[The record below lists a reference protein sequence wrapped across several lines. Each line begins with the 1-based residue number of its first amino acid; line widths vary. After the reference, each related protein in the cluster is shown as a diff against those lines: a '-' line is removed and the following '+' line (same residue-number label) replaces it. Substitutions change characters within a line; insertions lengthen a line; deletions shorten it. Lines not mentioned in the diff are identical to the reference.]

1 MTNLKSAIN
10 NTVSISAFNRGEAGK
25 IFKDVKENG
34 PKVVMKNNIA
44 ECILL
49 SPQEY
54 NEMMEAI
61 EDAELLA
68 IARERLE
75 HFDPDKLISEEEMMK
90 EFGITE
96 DMLDAMDEVD
106 FE

>member
-75 HFDPDKLISEEEMMK
+75 HFDPDKLIDADTFFKEM
-90 EFGITE
+90 GITE
-96 DMLDAMDEVD
+96 EMLEAEDEVE